1 MACPWLLTQIDLL
14 LFSLEH
20 TTIRLSSLNSFF
32 KATDDVLVLNPKL
45 TFLFIFLDP
54 SAEFDTTDHS
64 LLTETFSS
72 LKFQNN
78 ITFLFCLLPHLLYL
92 LSFINS
98 FSSHL
103 PLGWSFQSWNEN
115 PFPFLSFRP
124 DKHIYVQP
132 ISPGLNIY
140 HPLLSRIMVLKPS
153 MRWWLFSLGLSSETQ
168 TNISNDLFHIF
179 SWVFLRHLKS
189 NGYNT

>member
-20 TTIRLSSLNSFF
+20 TTIRLSSLNSFV
-32 KATDDVLVLNPKL
+32 KATDDVPVLNPKL
-45 TFLFIFLDP
+45 TFLIIFHDP
-54 SAEFDTTDHS
+54 SAEFDTSDHS
-64 LLTETFSS
+64 LLTETSSS

-78 ITFLFCLLPHLLYL
+78 VTFLFFLLPHLWYL
-92 LSFINS
+92 LSFTNS
-98 FSSHL
+98 FPHHVPS
-103 PLGWSFQSWNEN
+103 GWNSQSCNEN

-153 MRWWLFSLGLSSETQ
+153 MRWRLFSLSSEIQ

-179 SWVFLRHLKS
+179 SWVFLRQLKS